1 MAAFGTSGRR
11 LEIDA
16 GRFLQINDA
25 ALQESVLTH
34 LCDGL
39 VAPGRDEGPDGKEL
53 ELVLTDWN
61 GNMPEAV
68 RSALGDFIQAQDGA
82 NTTGLRLTSVDLHG
96 KVGWFVALLNTKRD
110 LFESREN
117 PLLKLELS
125 LVAEDGTGRTC
136 VDDLPLFG
144 NLRTLRCYQPEF
156 GAEPFLTELLR
167 HNTPHL
173 KEVVC
178 VAQKSA
184 APFLAVLDE
193 LDAPPAGRNEPRP
206 TLSVLAAQRLVEAG
220 GTAEDAADEGYPP
233 LAVAAIENAQ
243 IDAREQKTSLWL
255 RGLEFDDALGTLGA
269 AIARNHELPDS
280 KKSFLGKLGRLKLN
294 LTQKPSAGLESFR
307 EHAKFKLRDEL
318 LGRDA
323 KLGGLVLDIE
333 AEPRRDCGE
342 TVAFMCLFDLTIL
355 SVGVESAGGL
365 FLPAIH
371 RNSTIPTRRRLRLQW
386 DSASGAFLP
395 AGPAA
400 AAAGAGAAGEEA
412 GGGAAGQEAMASA
425 PPAEMR
431 TLRLFAG
438 ERAMV
443 ADNLPMGEVQ
453 VQAGEGQEV
462 TVVLDIDANGHVVV
476 NGVDFGEI
484 SPRLDPSHAETRLE
498 WFQNHLSQ
506 ADASLATDQAQR
518 SQVLGNLA
526 MTEAEFLEA
535 SILSISPPLPT

>member
-1 MAAFGTSGRR
+1 MAAFGTSGCR

-16 GRFLQINDA
+16 GRFLGINDA
-25 ALQESVLTH
+25 TLQESVLTH
-34 LCDGL
+34 LRDGL
-39 VAPGRDEGPDGKEL
+39 VAAGRDEGSDGKEL
-53 ELVLTDWN
+53 ELVLTDWK

-82 NTTGLRLTSVDLHG
+82 NTTGRRNLTSVDLHG

-117 PLLKLELS
+117 PLQKLELS

-144 NLRTLRCYQPEF
+144 NLRALRCYQPEF
-156 GAEPFLTELLR
+156 GTEPFLIELLR
-167 HNTPHL
+167 HNIPHL

-193 LDAPPAGRNEPRP
+193 LDAPAGTNEPP
-206 TLSVLAAQRLVEAG
+206 TLSMLAAQRLVEAG
-220 GTAEDAADEGYPP
+220 GTAADAADEGYPP

-255 RGLEFDDALGTLGA
+255 RGLEFDDALGALGA
-269 AIARNHELPDS
+269 AIARNRELPDS

-318 LGRDA
+318 LGSDA
-323 KLGGLVLDIE
+323 RLGGLVLDIE
-333 AEPRRDCGE
+333 AESRRDYGE
-342 TVAFMCLFDLTIL
+342 PVLMCLFDVTTL

-365 FLPAIH
+365 FLPAIR

-400 AAAGAGAAGEEA
+400 AGAGAAGEEA
-412 GGGAAGQEAMASA
+412 GGGAAGHEAMASA

-443 ADNLPMGEVQ
+443 ADNLLMGEVQ
-453 VQAGEGQEV
+453 VQAGEGEEV
-462 TVVLDIDANGHVVV
+462 TVVFDINANGHVVV
-476 NGVDFGEI
+476 NGVGFGEI
-484 SPRLDPSHAETRLE
+484 SPRLDPGLGQSELASWFESH
-498 WFQNHLSQ
+498 FSQ

-518 SQVLGNLA
+518 SQVLGALA

-535 SILSISPPLPT
+535 SILPISPPLPT